1 MPLASLRSK
10 AHGLLLHHRSR
21 RIGQIVKGCF
31 SSEKR
36 RYLPPLYCCD
46 KSTWPTIDLAPPN
59 HFVPV
64 PRGVVEDAP
73 KKPGRPIVWPFSMP
87 GPCCLSVA
95 YPNARF
101 TFSDAAFVTILRR
114 PSGHRPSSDAA
125 RRTPPRAD
133 ERVKAAGCSGDGRPG
148 TGAASE
154 GDWPGPRESDPRQRG
169 LETLE
174 VFVEGTRSRDRR
186 FLAPKTGL
194 IRALQVLHEISLSL
208 SSSSLWW
215 WSSSSSSLSFVSH
228 VELSRKV
235 NFP

>member
-1 MPLASLRSK
+1 MRRGAHPCRLASLRSK
-10 AHGLLLHHRSR
+10 AHGLFIRHRSR
-21 RIGQIVKGCF
+21 RIGTDCKRVLQF
-31 SSEKR
+31 SEKEMPATPVLLRQIDMVDDRFSTSQPLCPCPPR
-36 RYLPPLYCCD
+36 RGGRHTEEAW
-46 KSTWPTIDLAPPN
+46 KTNSLALQ
-59 HFVPV
+59 HA
-64 PRGVVEDAP
+64 RT
-73 KKPGRPIVWPFSMP
+73 
-87 GPCCLSVA
+87 CCLSMA
-95 YPNARF
+95 NPNARF

-133 ERVKAAGCSGDGRPG
+133 ERVKAAWCSGDGRPG

-194 IRALQVLHEISLSL
+194 IRALQVLHERSVSL

-215 WSSSSSSLSFVSH
+215 W
-228 VELSRKV
+228 
-235 NFP
+235 